1 MKSRKIS
8 LIIVTVIFLIAASY
22 LSFQIYSNG
31 HEFKTHRTEQAK
43 ILDSKQRLTDWKE
56 WIGNNFDL
64 GSLFSSNKDKG
75 EDSQTS
81 AEYFYGEAVFYSYIL
96 AGISFIY
103 FLFVLFLYRSTTL
116 LCRQLAFALTIIA
129 FVFLFIGISVP
140 MMEIGFFTDM
150 LNFPIEFDVPYINK
164 HVDLTTKFQGRMY
177 FFYQNK
183 SIMDVIYL
191 LFTHDNI
198 IVATALLLFSV
209 VNPLLKLILSLVL
222 VFSPNNKNKVISF
235 IVNNLGKWSMA
246 DVFVVSVFLSYLSIQ
261 NMSTGVESEVSTLV
275 GLYFFMTFV
284 VLSIISSMLLKYSI
298 KKQKDTVII
307 N

>member
-1 MKSRKIS
+1 M
-8 LIIVTVIFLIAASY
+8 
-22 LSFQIYSNG
+22 
-31 HEFKTHRTEQAK
+31 
-43 ILDSKQRLTDWKE
+43 DSKQRLTDWKE

-75 EDSQTS
+75 EDSQIS

-235 IVNNLGKWSMA
+235 VVNNLGKWSMA

-284 VLSIISSMLLKYSI
+284 VLSIISSMLLKYSF